1 VAAGLVAQAVLDKP
15 LKDSSIIYYEITG
28 PWSKP
33 EVRRLPTEPVTAD
46 KRTQ

>member
-1 VAAGLVAQAVLDKP
+1 VAQAVLDKP

-33 EVRRLPTEPVTAD
+33 EVRKVLPNPITAE
-46 KRTQ
+46 KQSQ